1 MHPAAPVLTP
11 ERIDA
16 MLSGIAEV
24 CFAGVTEAGD
34 RLKAA
39 PDVEAFERASRA
51 LQTVCRNLRQTIALK
66 QRFDR
71 EQISLALEQRR
82 EAEVQRK
89 EVQHIHRDTVGRHH
103 DRVRS
108 HFADLLWN
116 EYEEDD
122 AQEIFERLDERLGDL
137 SEDGAFLE
145 TPVETL
151 IARLS
156 EEFGVGA
163 SGDTVEDEAAPETAV
178 LEIAAAPP
186 DLAEPDP
193 AEPDPPFQPP
203 DPPPEPPYI
212 PPWDRPPRPGAV
224 RRNDSG
230 WLGF

>member
-82 EAEVQRK
+82 EAEVQHK
-89 EVQHIHRDTVGRHH
+89 EVQRVRRDTVGRHH

-108 HFADLLWN
+108 HFEDLLWH

-163 SGDTVEDEAAPETAV
+163 SGDPVEDEAAPETAV